1 LAFLYVF
8 MTREHL
14 VKNIL
19 VPIVGFGLA
28 GALWGY
34 EVFLGEVGEPNPLGT
49 PFAYVLGSLFLGI
62 LGSGSL
68 VLFSGN
74 WKKILQ
80 MIGLGTLAWIVAFNL
95 PRIWEYYLWLGG
107 GLLLAAPFS
116 LFGWITF
123 VKEVLVD
130 YFIKYTSLDSLQ
142 VANFWIEFFFAGAI
156 VSAVYYFLLKSKP
169 IRTILFGAFGFALA
183 SILSPIFGNVAG
195 NIFDSLFVAYLAT
208 FSLIGIIFGAS
219 LVWGLKNKIHD
230 G

>member
-1 LAFLYVF
+1 

-34 EVFLGEVGEPNPLGT
+34 EVFLGEAGEPNPLGT

-68 VLFSGN
+68 ILFSGS

-80 MIGLGTLAWIVAFNL
+80 MMGLGTLAWIVAFNL
-95 PRIWEYYLWLGG
+95 PRIWEYELSILSAIVFFAP
-107 GLLLAAPFS
+107 LAPFGESRSVEAMLDYLRLEPS
-116 LFGWITF
+116 LG
-123 VKEVLVD
+123 LP
-130 YFIKYTSLDSLQ
+130 
-142 VANFWIEFFFAGAI
+142 NFWIEFFLAGAI
-156 VSAVYYFLLKSKP
+156 VSAVYYLVLKGKP

-183 SILSPIFGNVAG
+183 SIFSPIFGNVAG
-195 NIFDSLFVAYLAT
+195 NIFNSLFTAYLVT
-208 FSLIGIIFGAS
+208 FALIGIIFGAS